1 MNKINR
7 EFYHHCVVHPLLT
20 IWPRVGTVL
29 HSLEETRPWSPC
41 LALQVSAA
49 VIDDEPVQRI
59 VALLAE
65 NEPFGPLIPHRR
77 TLIGI
82 LHNLVAH
89 PLMYFVP
96 AIGDYIHDA
105 ILPDN
110 IFMQLAAAVRRRA
123 DRAEEVAFDALC
135 DAVEAECAAN
145 DCDTGE

>member
-1 MNKINR
+1 
-7 EFYHHCVVHPLLT
+7 
-20 IWPRVGTVL
+20 
-29 HSLEETRPWSPC
+29 
-41 LALQVSAA
+41 
-49 VIDDEPVQRI
+49 
-59 VALLAE
+59 
-65 NEPFGPLIPHRR
+65 
-77 TLIGI
+77 
-82 LHNLVAH
+82 
-89 PLMYFVP
+89 MYFVP